1 MKKEQIR
8 KFKYGGA
15 AVAFTV
21 AFVAVI
27 IILNVIFSALSSRFT
42 LYADMTKAKMYGIS
56 DTTKE
61 LLSDFTDDVKIVFC
75 TPLDKLGD
83 NKYSS
88 MIYTLAQAYSSE
100 FSNISIDYM
109 NWETETERAQKYK
122 TTAGSTINS
131 RSVIV
136 DCPSRNQCRVYSWD
150 SFIAYTSDGA
160 EYGFNGELKFTSALL
175 QITGDNPSVCFT
187 TNHSEDIK
195 GASALMSLFESAG
208 FTVNLTDLTKDEIPQ
223 DAKVIVIYGP
233 KTDFFGAD
241 SVYNEFEKID
251 SFIASYGHMMVFLSP
266 EAGELPELNEY
277 LHDNWYIDV
286 SNETVKDTPENT
298 LSDNGLV
305 ISAQYATDDSPGAAL
320 TKELRSLGN
329 APKAVVPS
337 SLALSTARGGDSDT
351 KSVNASYVLKSSD
364 GATAI
369 GKENTTGE
377 FGLVMLSAKI
387 INTEG
392 ENHDGYLLV
401 SGSCDFAGEG
411 YISSSTYA
419 NKDILYA
426 AMKSMGKDKVPAN
439 IDVRKFESSSLD
451 ITTSQ
456 ANNWTIVFS
465 VAIPTI
471 FAALGLIVYIRRK
484 HL

>member
-1 MKKEQIR
+1 MKNEQLR
-8 KFKYGGA
+8 KFKYGGTA
-15 AVAFTV
+15 AAFTV
-21 AFVAVI
+21 AFVAIV

-42 LYADMTKAKMYGIS
+42 LYADMTSEKIYGIS

-61 LLSDFTDDVKIVFC
+61 LLSDFTDEVNVIFC
-75 TPLDKLGD
+75 TPLDKLND

-88 MIYTLAQAYSSE
+88 MIYTLVQAYCAE
-100 FSNISIDYM
+100 FPNISVDYM

-122 TTAGSTINS
+122 TTAGSAINS

-136 DCPSRNQCRVYSWD
+136 DCPSRNQCKVYTWD

-160 EYGFNGELKFTSALL
+160 EFGFNGELKLTSALL
-175 QITGDNPSVCFT
+175 QITGDNPAVCFT

-195 GASALMSLFESAG
+195 GASALISLFESAG
-208 FTVNLTDLTKDEIPQ
+208 FAVNYSDLTKDEIPQ

-233 KTDFFGAD
+233 RTDFFGAD

-251 SFIASYGHMMVFLSP
+251 SFIASHGHMMVFLSP
-266 EAGELPELNEY
+266 TAGELPELNEY
-277 LHDNWYIDV
+277 LYDNWYVDV
-286 SNETVKDTPENT
+286 SGKTVKDTPQNT
-298 LSDNGLV
+298 LSDDGLV
-305 ISAQYATDDSPGAAL
+305 ISAQYSAENTPGASL
-320 TKELRSLGN
+320 TEELRALGN

-337 SLALSTARGGDSDT
+337 SLAVSVAQGGDSEMND
-351 KSVNASYVLKSSD
+351 VNASYVLKSSG

-369 GKENTTGE
+369 GEENETGE
-377 FGLVMLSAKI
+377 FGLVVLSAKN
-387 INTEG
+387 INTGDEYH
-392 ENHDGYLLV
+392 NGYALV

-419 NKDILYA
+419 NRDILYA

-439 IDVRKFESSSLD
+439 IDVRKFESSALE

-456 ANNWTIVFS
+456 TNNWTIVFA
-465 VAIPTI
+465 VVIPTV
-471 FAALGLIVYIRRK
+471 FAALGLILYVRRK